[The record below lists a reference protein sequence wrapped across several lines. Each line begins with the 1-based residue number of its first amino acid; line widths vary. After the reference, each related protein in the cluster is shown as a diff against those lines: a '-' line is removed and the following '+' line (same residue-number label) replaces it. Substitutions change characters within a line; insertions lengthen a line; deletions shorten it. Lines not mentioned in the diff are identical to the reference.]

1 VVRSA
6 EPDDVEA
13 ITRFGEVVI
22 RPHYAPLIGAAAAD
36 AQVRDWWNE
45 SHVREAVTNGLVV
58 IAEAGGKV
66 VGVAQ
71 RGQQGSDHV
80 IYKLYVHPEHR
91 RRGFGPQLIAALIQQ
106 LPPDA
111 GRLHIEHF
119 AGNEHAGTFYEREG
133 FMVERVD
140 PSATGNAA
148 LDVVWRV
155 RDVSPSQ

>member
-1 VVRSA
+1 MVRSA

-71 RGQQGSDHV
+71 RGN
-80 IYKLYVHPEHR
+80 R
-91 RRGFGPQLIAALIQQ
+91 
-106 LPPDA
+106 
-111 GRLHIEHF
+111 
-119 AGNEHAGTFYEREG
+119 
-133 FMVERVD
+133 D
-140 PSATGNAA
+140 PTT
-148 LDVVWRV
+148 
-155 RDVSPSQ
+155 